1 MSVIEN
7 ELKEVEK
14 DLKEEDK
21 KPIEARNG
29 IIDVVAGKFIS
40 RKLLVWVVSTALLA
54 LGKITPDEWTAI
66 SLGYVSVE
74 GFADMAFKWKKG
86 S

>member
-29 IIDVVAGKFIS
+29 IIDVIAGKFIS
-40 RKLLVWVVSTALLA
+40 RKLLVWITSTILLG
-54 LGKITPDEWTAI
+54 LNKITPEEWTAL
-66 SLGYVSVE
+66 SLGYVSIE
-74 GFADMAFKWKKG
+74 GFADLAVKWKKG
-86 S
+86 V